1 MDFDKPPMTS
11 IGYARLVTQ
20 FGLSVRPLRRPAT
33 VSRAVNRRV
42 VADDRVL
49 FPVGVAIEDTPLGHL
64 EFALRHE
71 GVNLEVIE
79 AAFAHIPPAN
89 LVERLRATPNG
100 EPIRR
105 TCFLWEWL
113 TGEALDVG
121 VTPAGRYIDLFSA
134 EEYVTAANP
143 TRAPKYRVVDNAL
156 GTADFCPIVRRD
168 ALPTGPTLHA
178 LLAEARHAV
187 EAVQGA
193 DLYDRAVQYLYLSET
208 RGSFSIERE
217 TPSADKQ
224 ARFVELL
231 RHAGEV
237 STVDEDWLA
246 GLQNVI
252 VRDAYSREASY
263 RSRQNWLED
272 ATGRVTFFPPPPDEL
287 RRAMQGW
294 EAFVNDTTR
303 CPDLLVKAAC
313 AAFGLVYLHPFMDG
327 NGRLHRF
334 MIHHILAS
342 ALGQGLLIPVSAVI
356 LKHIP
361 DYHAVLAG
369 FSGPVTALWDYRR
382 GDIEPSIIDSPGGR
396 PYRFFEADREV
407 RFLHDMILL
416 AVREEIPNELAW
428 LKGYDEAFAR
438 LDSELDLPRKDLSA
452 LIRMAQSQGGK
463 LSVNRRRQYAHLPD
477 AVLDRIEEVVGSVF
491 NLVREP

>member
-1 MDFDKPPMTS
+1 MTS
-11 IGYARLVTQ
+11 IGYARLITQ
-20 FGLSVRPLRRPAT
+20 LGLSVRPLRQPAA

-42 VADDRVL
+42 VAEDKVL

-79 AAFAHIPPAN
+79 AAFAHIPPAS
-89 LVERLRATPNG
+89 LVERLRTTPNG

-105 TCFLWEWL
+105 ACFLWEWL
-113 TGEALDVG
+113 TGETLEVG
-121 VTPAGRYIDLFSA
+121 VTPAGRYVELFPA
-134 EEYVTAANP
+134 EDYVTAATP
-143 TRAPKYRVVDNAL
+143 IRAPKYRVLDNAL
-156 GTADFCPIVRRD
+156 GTADFCPILRRD
-168 ALPTGPTLHA
+168 ALPTGPSLDE

-193 DLYDRAVQYLYLSET
+193 DLYERAVQYLYLSET
-208 RGSFSIERE
+208 RGSFNIERE
-217 TPSADKQ
+217 MPSADKQ

-237 STVDEDWLA
+237 GTVDEDWLA

-263 RSRQNWLED
+263 RVRQNWLED
-272 ATGRVTFFPPPPDEL
+272 ATGRVTFFPPPPDDL
-287 RRAMQGW
+287 RRAMTGW

-342 ALGQGLLIPVSAVI
+342 ALGPGLLIPVSAVI
-356 LKHIP
+356 LKHIS

-369 FSGPVTALWDYRR
+369 FSRPVTALWDYRR
-382 GDIEPSIIDSPGGR
+382 GDVEPSVISSPGGR
-396 PYRFFEADREV
+396 PYRFFAADREM
-407 RFLHDMILL
+407 RFLHDMLVL

-428 LKGYDEAFAR
+428 LKGYDEAFAQ

-463 LSVNRRRQYAHLPD
+463 LSVNRRRQYAHLPE
-477 AVLDRIEEVVGSVF
+477 AVLDRIEAVVGRVF
-491 NLVREP
+491 NPGRVA